1 MGALGQGSL
10 TEGAGDTTAYTA
22 VSASDTFI
30 NTAGMTFL
38 AVDNQSG
45 GNCTVGAAAQI
56 ASTTKQGFGNLT
68 KGNVSV
74 VCPTGQ
80 TTIIGSFSKAYENSS
95 GQVTVTF
102 SATSSVKARA
112 FTIPNPATIT

>member
-1 MGALGQGSL
+1 MGALAQGSL
-10 TEGAGDTTAYTA
+10 TEGSGDTTAYTA

-30 NTAGMTFL
+30 NTPGMTIL

-45 GNCTVGAAAQI
+45 GNCTVGAAAQV

-80 TTIIGSFSKAYENSS
+80 TTIIG
-95 GQVTVTF
+95 TF
-102 SATSSVKARA
+102 SHSYNFSNLAKNKLSDKISFYKIKSHSAR
-112 FTIPNPATIT
+112 ILQIL